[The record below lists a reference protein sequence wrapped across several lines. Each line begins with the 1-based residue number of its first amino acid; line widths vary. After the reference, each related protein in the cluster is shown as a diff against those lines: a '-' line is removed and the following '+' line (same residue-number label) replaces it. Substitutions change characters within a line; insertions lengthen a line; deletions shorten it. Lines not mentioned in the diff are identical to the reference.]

1 MDDVVVFLGP
11 TLPHEVASQSLRA
24 LYLPPAEQGSI
35 FRVARSSNPPA
46 IVLIDGAFGKV
57 PAVRHKEI
65 LWALS
70 GGIHVYGAASVG
82 ALRAAELA
90 DVGMRGYGLIY
101 RWYRAAP
108 FADDDEVAVG
118 MTPSELGAQPLSE
131 ALINMRL
138 NLRRAERAGLLPNA
152 MRLTLED
159 VARSTYFPL
168 RTYKG
173 LFDRARLELPSHW
186 ADLID
191 PLHHW
196 ILHCGIDQK
205 RADALGLLRWLANNL
220 GSPAAQDTKPR
231 QPFRMTEAW
240 AFDLHTAGL
249 DFNDTF
255 EGSRNLPP

>member
-1 MDDVVVFLGP
+1 
-11 TLPHEVASQSLRA
+11 LRA

-35 FRVARSSNPPA
+35 FRLTRSASPRQ

-70 GGIHVYGAASVG
+70 RGIHIYGAASVG

-101 RWYRAAP
+101 RWYRATP
-108 FADDDEVAVG
+108 FADDDEVAVA

-131 ALINMRL
+131 SLINMRL

-159 VARSTYFPL
+159 IARSTYFPH
-168 RTYKG
+168 RTYDG
-173 LFDRARLELPSHW
+173 LFDRARSELPTHW

-191 PLHHW
+191 PLRRW
-196 ILHCGIDQK
+196 IIERGIDQK
-205 RADALGLLRWLANNL
+205 RADALGLLRWLASNP
-220 GSPAAQDTKPR
+220 GSPAAQKGTTR
-231 QPFRMTEAW
+231 EPFRMTEAW
-240 AFDLHTAGL
+240 AFDLDEAGL
-249 DFNDTF
+249 DFDAPREVSPNVP
-255 EGSRNLPP
+255 S